1 MKTAIDHKIT
11 KLITMREDVA
21 KGEVFLITRLTSL
34 KSIFE
39 TKAQVNDFA
48 SHVTRKTLL
57 RISKTKPKY
66 IDNWG
71 QDIKLIKIACTTVR
85 KYLANPKQAS
95 TAELRDILYRLEK
108 IQGWGK
114 NPWWSGQLRIINNC
128 YALILED
135 ALCCILEKDIDGRKI
150 YDMAAHY
157 VLAFSNSFG
166 RDITKKSLPYIDDIL
181 IYLRKNN
188 KTIKAITTRG

>member
-39 TKAQVNDFA
+39 TKAHVNDFA
-48 SHVTRKTLL
+48 SYITRKTLL
-57 RISKTKPKY
+57 RIGKTKPKY
-66 IDNWG
+66 IDNWE
-71 QDIKLIKIACTTVR
+71 QDKKLIKIAGTTVR

-95 TAELRDILYRLEK
+95 TAELRDVLYRLKK

-114 NPWWSGQLRIINNC
+114 NPWWSGHLRIINNC

-135 ALCCILEKDIDGRKI
+135 VLCCILEKDIDGRTI

-157 VLAFSNSFG
+157 VMAFSNSFE
-166 RDITKKSLPYIDDIL
+166 RDITKKSLPYLDDI
-181 IYLRKNN
+181 IAYLRKNLKTN
-188 KTIKAITTRG
+188 KTMTTRG

>member
-48 SHVTRKTLL
+48 SYITRKTLL
-57 RISKTKPKY
+57 RIGKTKPKY
-66 IDNWG
+66 IDNWE
-71 QDIKLIKIACTTVR
+71 QDKKLIKIAGTTVR

-95 TAELRDILYRLEK
+95 TDELRDVLYRLEK

-114 NPWWSGQLRIINNC
+114 NPWWSGHLRIINNC

-135 ALCCILEKDIDGRKI
+135 ALCCILEKDIDGRTI

-157 VLAFSNSFG
+157 VMAFSNSFE
-166 RDITKKSLPYIDDIL
+166 RNITKKSLPYLDDI
-181 IYLRKNN
+181 ISYLRKNLKTN
-188 KTIKAITTRG
+188 KTMTTRG